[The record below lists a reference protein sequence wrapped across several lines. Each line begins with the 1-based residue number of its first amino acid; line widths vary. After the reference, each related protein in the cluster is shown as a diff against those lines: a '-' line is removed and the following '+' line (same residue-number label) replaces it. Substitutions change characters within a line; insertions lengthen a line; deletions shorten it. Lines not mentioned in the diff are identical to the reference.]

1 MAFRRQRMWTIARTD
16 LKQLFESK
24 DFWIPM
30 ALLGLIFFIV
40 VPAVVLAI
48 IVNVGNQQAVQQ
60 VSQALNLLPGS
71 AKAAVPTVTASG
83 VAVPPEARV
92 AYTIAVYLLSPVA
105 VVVPLTISSAVG
117 ASTIVGE
124 RERGTGEFLAHSPAD
139 TREIYLGKLLAS
151 LVPGYLTVIVGF
163 GAYSLL
169 VNLVVGPKIGS
180 WFFPTSSWWLL
191 IFAVIPPFI
200 ALALSLVLRLSA
212 RVRSTA
218 AAQQA
223 TGLITLPLILIAYGQ
238 STGALIGQD
247 AIGTTLIL
255 GGAVWLVAIV
265 SLATGLRSVKR
276 QQLLGVANDQ

>member
-1 MAFRRQRMWTIARTD
+1 MAFRRERMWTIARTD

-24 DFWIPM
+24 DFWVPM
-30 ALLGLIFFIV
+30 ALLGLIFFLV
-40 VPAVVLAI
+40 VPAIILAI
-48 IVNVGNQQAVQQ
+48 IVSVGNQAAVQQ
-60 VSQALNLLPGS
+60 VSQALDLLPGS
-71 AKAAVPTVTASG
+71 AKSAVPSVTPEG
-83 VAVPPEARV
+83 VAVPPEAKV

-105 VVVPLTISSAVG
+105 VVVPLTVSSAVG

-139 TREIYLGKLLAS
+139 TREIYLGKLIAS
-151 LVPGYLTVIVGF
+151 LVPGYLTVLVGF

-169 VNLVVGPKIGS
+169 VNMVVGPKIGR

-191 IFAVIPPFI
+191 IVVVIPPFI

-238 STGALIGQD
+238 STGGLIGSNA
-247 AIGTTLIL
+247 AIFTLGL
-255 GGAVWLVAIV
+255 GAVVWLIAIV
-265 SLATGLRSVKR
+265 SLATGLRSIKR
-276 QQLLGVANDQ
+276 QQLLGVADNT